1 VGDSEIDFTAPATLR
16 KWPSLNKERVPKAW
30 GGIPYLVADGTLDD
44 CIREFMSRPQP
55 HLYQIHTRSQPP
67 LGAEILEA
75 EQIIELARLRDFL

>member
-1 VGDSEIDFTAPATLR
+1 
-16 KWPSLNKERVPKAW
+16 LNKERVPKAW
-30 GGIPYLVADGTLDD
+30 GGIPYLVADGTLEE